1 MCIHIHIYIYICV
14 CIYIYIYIYMHIDVY
29 IQIYIYTFAYIY
41 TIQPPVQPRYYVLNH
56 FAPLPLHLP
65 PSVDVLQNFT
75 DYASVYSNPKFNFRF
90 PEDLVKDLD
99 PSAVLTLIA
108 EKVPAP
114 LNAVLSKVLT
124 LSTEGVSIDVDGM
137 EEEDKGFLGMI
148 DKLLKKVD
156 PSKFV
161 VMIEKY
167 VPFQFFVYACVCRHV
182 PHSKLYMRACANECV
197 R

>member
-14 CIYIYIYIYMHIDVY
+14 CIYIHIYIYAY
-29 IQIYIYTFAYIY
+29 RCIYTNIHIHICVYIY

-56 FAPLPLHLP
+56 FAPRPLHLP

-114 LNAVLSKVLT
+114 LNAALSKVLT
-124 LSTEGVSIDVDGM
+124 LSTEGVAIDFDGM
-137 EEEDKGFLGMI
+137 EEEEKGFLGMI

-167 VPFQFFVYACVCRHV
+167 VPFKFFVYACV
-182 PHSKLYMRACANECV
+182 
-197 R
+197 